1 MEFGRAMGN
10 NEPVTPVFPNSDYC
24 TGVSGTTAILTAL
37 LARAEKGGSY
47 SIDIALN
54 YYSQWLVNSCG
65 SYPDAIWQDVWA
77 RNGRQVFRHYH
88 NMGYLIPRYLE
99 MLQRTSSETVLSP
112 RFFEKRFAKTV
123 GKEILTVKPV
133 AQFPGGKV
141 ELGYTVGTRTNGVD
155 KPRWPVDLTV
165 EIVDEDN

>member
-10 NEPVTPVFPNSDYC
+10 DEAVTPVFPNSDYC
-24 TGVSGTTAILTAL
+24 TGVAGATGILSAL
-37 LARAEKGGSY
+37 VERAEKGGSY
-47 SIDIALN
+47 SVDVALN

-65 SYPDAIWQDVWA
+65 TYPDAVWQDVWT

-99 MLQRTSSETVLSP
+99 MLKETSSETVLNP
-112 RFFEKRFAKTV
+112 KFFEKREAKTI
-123 GKEILTVKPV
+123 GKKILTVKPII
-133 AQFPGGKV
+133 QFPEGRV

-155 KPRWPVDLTV
+155 QPRWPSDLYVETV
-165 EIVDEDN
+165 NESN